1 MIVATCKVYM
11 RDEAVFSLKEKRMIV
26 KSIINRLKNKF
37 NISVAEVEDQDIH
50 KSIVIGFACV
60 TNETS
65 HANSIVNNVL
75 NFIENNCE
83 ADIVDTVIEF
93 F

>member
-75 NFIENNCE
+75 NFIGNNCE